1 MSTQRLPS
9 QFLTQLRELEA
20 SYVRESDPI
29 RQSGFAGGP
38 ARWRLERE
46 PILEPILEDGDIL
59 DIGCANGFLLESL
72 VAWARE
78 RGISLTPFGVDHGSR
93 LIALARQRLPEY
105 ADHFYVGNA
114 WDWTPPQ
121 RYRYVYSVHDCVP
134 EQFLAPFVERLL
146 RSTVAPG
153 GTLILGAYGSRSRG
167 IEPLELKQWLIANEF
182 SPTGGATVGHPPIS
196 KFVWLAA

>member
-105 ADHFYVGNA
+105 AEHFYVGNA
-114 WDWTPPQ
+114 WDWKPHSGIATSIPSTTVCPSSSW
-121 RYRYVYSVHDCVP
+121 R
-134 EQFLAPFVERLL
+134 
-146 RSTVAPG
+146 RSWSGCFA
-153 GTLILGAYGSRSRG
+153 ARSRQVA
-167 IEPLELKQWLIANEF
+167 L
-182 SPTGGATVGHPPIS
+182 
-196 KFVWLAA
+196 

>member
-1 MSTQRLPS
+1 MFTQHLPS

-29 RQSGFAGGP
+29 RQSGFAGG
-38 ARWRLERE
+38 AERWRLERE
-46 PILEPILEDGDIL
+46 PILDSIQEDGGIL
-59 DIGCANGFLLESL
+59 DIGCANGYLLESL

-78 RGISLTPFGVDHGSR
+78 RGISLTPFGVDQGTR
-93 LIALARQRLPEY
+93 LIALARQRLSMY

-114 WDWTPPQ
+114 WDWEPPQ

-134 EQFLAPFVERLL
+134 DQFLAPFVGRLL

-167 IEPLELKQWLIANEF
+167 IEPRELKQWLVAHGF
-182 SPTGGATVGHPPIS
+182 APTGGVTVGEPPIS
-196 KFVWLAA
+196 RFVWLAA